1 MRSAVVIKKREE
13 RERERERNDIEMVG
27 VSAIHSLHVNQL
39 CITLIVFVSIAR
51 CYFHRCH

>member
-27 VSAIHSLHVNQL
+27 VSAIHSLHINQL